1 MQKFTSI
8 ALFQDWNSMFF
19 HGIFFVILF
28 MERCPMLM
36 YSTPLGSK
44 KRHRFKTPRRAEI
57 N

>member
-8 ALFQDWNSMFF
+8 ALVQDWNSMFF

-44 KRHRFKTPRRAEI
+44 KRHRFKTPRRGEI